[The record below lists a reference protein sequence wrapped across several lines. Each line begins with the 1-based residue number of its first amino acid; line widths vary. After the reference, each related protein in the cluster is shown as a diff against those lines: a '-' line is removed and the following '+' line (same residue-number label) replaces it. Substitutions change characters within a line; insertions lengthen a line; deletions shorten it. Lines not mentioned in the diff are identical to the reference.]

1 MAIPSGLS
9 GSIGIAT
16 ESTQGTAITP
26 THFLEFNSESMKMM
40 KKTVTGVGLRA
51 GGLYQRTSRRVV
63 TSWGAGGGVNFD
75 APYNGLG
82 LWLQHM
88 IGSFGTLS
96 SVVQQSSSAAYLQT
110 HTPGPLAG
118 KTFSMQVGKPD
129 SSGTVRVFQYVGC
142 KIEDWTLT
150 CELDK
155 YAAFAL
161 TIDAWQELTADNPQ
175 GTAAAPSL
183 TSPTYTAGEQFF
195 YFTQGTIYNGGTL
208 STTGSAPAITSLG
221 TPTAAGHITKC
232 SFKSTNP
239 VDKSRYF
246 VAGTGGSGVAGVK
259 GDQLDN
265 NFREL
270 TGTLDAE
277 FYSLSGYYDTFA
289 ADTTT
294 TLELSFA
301 GSVAIASS
309 YYPTLSVL
317 IPNVKFDG
325 DSPVVAGPGI
335 LNQSLTFH
343 GLDSETYN
351 PVQFQYMSTDSA
363 V

>member
-1 MAIPSGLS
+1 MAIPSGLA
-9 GSIGIAT
+9 GSVGIAT
-16 ESTQGTAITP
+16 EGTQGTFQTP
-26 THFLEFNSESMKMM
+26 THFLEFNSESMKMV
-40 KKTVTGVGLRA
+40 KNTVTGVGLRG

-63 TSWGAGGGVNFD
+63 TSWGAAGGVNAD

-88 IGSFGTLS
+88 IGSFGTFG
-96 SVVQQSSSAAYLQT
+96 SVVQQASTTAYLQT

-118 KTFSMQVGKPD
+118 KTFSMQIGKPD
-129 SSGTVRVFQYVGC
+129 SGGTVRPFSYVGC

-150 CELDK
+150 CELNK
-155 YAAFAL
+155 YASFAL
-161 TIDAWQELTADNPQ
+161 TIDAWQELTPDNPQ
-175 GTAAAPSL
+175 GTTAGAAL
-183 TSPTYTAGEQFF
+183 TAPTYTAGEQFF
-195 YFTQGTIYNGGTL
+195 YFTQGTIYNSGTL
-208 STTGSAPAITSLG
+208 SNTGSNPTITSLG
-221 TPTAAGHITKC
+221 SPVAAGHILKA

-265 NFREL
+265 NFREP
-270 TGTLDAE
+270 TGQLDAE
-277 FYSLSGYYDTFA
+277 FYSLAGFYDTFA

-294 TLELSFA
+294 TLELSFT
-301 GSVAIASS
+301 GSVAIAST
-309 YYPTLSVL
+309 YYPTLTIL

-325 DSPVVAGPGI
+325 ESPVVAGPGV
-335 LNQSLTFH
+335 LNHNLAFH
-343 GLDSETYN
+343 GLDQETYN
-351 PVQFQYMSTDSA
+351 PVQFQYMSTDMA